1 MNERKWPNDV
11 HKSSFSQAAAIHG
24 SASLATVL
32 HLVGQGFGIGT
43 IPHDIVDAWPHAGLE
58 EIAVRP
64 KARLPDLDFA
74 ICYMPERNEEIG
86 RAVTRAALDAAR
98 K

>member
-1 MNERKWPNDV
+1 M
-11 HKSSFSQAAAIHG
+11 I
-24 SASLATVL
+24 
-32 HLVGQGFGIGT
+32 
-43 IPHDIVDAWPHAGLE
+43 
-58 EIAVRP
+58 IAFNT
-64 KARLPDLDFA
+64 KTMDFA